1 MIEAHP
7 KFMRRALSLASLGRG
22 TTGSNPM
29 VGAVIVSPDGRIIG
43 EGWHRRF
50 GEGHAEVNAVA
61 SVADRSALADST
73 MYVTL
78 EPCSHYG
85 KTPPCANLIID
96 NRIPRVVVATA
107 DPFEKVSGR
116 GIAMMREAGVEVSVG
131 MLGEESRRLNAAF
144 FTAHTLHRPFIFLKW
159 AQTADGQMHLG
170 GKPVAI
176 STLLTQ
182 MEVHRLRSRFNGII
196 TGSGTVTADN
206 PRLDT
211 RLWPMGS
218 APRRIVLDR
227 QGIIPAS
234 SRILGEGTI
243 YVSASERVDISPK
256 VSRMIVEPDA
266 GLDEILRGL
275 YARGIISVMVEGGP
289 TLLSAFLESG
299 LWDVARRETN
309 PRICLGKRFHTPL
322 QPSEGSL
329 AEVRTEDGNIIEIFT
344 NNPLVDV
351 KNL

>member
-107 DPFEKVSGR
+107 DPFEK
-116 GIAMMREAGVEVSVG
+116 
-131 MLGEESRRLNAAF
+131 GER
-144 FTAHTLHRPFIFLKW
+144 
-159 AQTADGQMHLG
+159 
-170 GKPVAI
+170 
-176 STLLTQ
+176 
-182 MEVHRLRSRFNGII
+182 
-196 TGSGTVTADN
+196 
-206 PRLDT
+206 T
-211 RLWPMGS
+211 RHS
-218 APRRIVLDR
+218 HD
-227 QGIIPAS
+227 
-234 SRILGEGTI
+234 
-243 YVSASERVDISPK
+243 
-256 VSRMIVEPDA
+256 
-266 GLDEILRGL
+266 
-275 YARGIISVMVEGGP
+275 ARGRS
-289 TLLSAFLESG
+289 
-299 LWDVARRETN
+299 
-309 PRICLGKRFHTPL
+309 
-322 QPSEGSL
+322 
-329 AEVRTEDGNIIEIFT
+329 
-344 NNPLVDV
+344 
-351 KNL
+351 